1 MKKIIRKI
9 LNKFGYDIK
18 KIDYKDDPNFLLC
31 KFLNKY
37 KVNCFLDIGANIGQ
51 TALALRNNNY
61 KEKIISFE
69 PQSAAHKYLIN
80 ISKKDKK
87 WQIFERCAIGESN
100 EIKKIKISSNSVSSS
115 FLNFSNQSIE
125 LSKDLVFIGEEEVNV
140 YKLNDVLKKIRK
152 EDLNSIF
159 FLKIDVQGMEQKII
173 SSSQDILNQFLGLS
187 CELPITSLYEGDE
200 NFLYTINFL
209 KKNGFEIYSIYNS
222 VFDHLSGKTYAV
234 DITFINKKI
243 LK

>member
-9 LNKFGYDIK
+9 FNKIGYEIK

-80 ISKKDKK
+80 LSKKDDK
-87 WQIFERCAIGESN
+87 WQIFQRCAIGDAN

-115 FLNFSNQSIE
+115 FFDFSDESIE
-125 LSKDLVFIGEEEVNV
+125 LSKDLSFIGEEEVEV
-140 YKLNDVLKKIRK
+140 YTLSDVLKKIAK
-152 EDLNSIF
+152 EDQNCNL
-159 FLKIDVQGMEQKII
+159 FLKMDVQGMEQKII
-173 SSSQDILNQFLGLS
+173 TSSQNILNRFLGLS
-187 CELPITSLYEGDE
+187 CELPITSLYVGDE
-200 NFLYTINFL
+200 NFLHTINFL

-234 DITFINKKI
+234 DITFINKNI